1 MGSGEVERLLE
12 RSGRGSRLVVVVVA
26 TAALAKPTKD
36 VIGDEFADSLFVWT
50 LLPQQWP
57 TTR

>member
-12 RSGRGSRLVVVVVA
+12 RSGRGSRLVVVA

-50 LLPQQWP
+50 LLPQQGP